1 MKIGID
7 CRTILNPGFGEAAG
21 VGHYTYYLVSNLLKL
36 DKKNEYVLFFDNLLS
51 KIAAEE
57 VIAGASN
64 VQLRFFP
71 FHKYKHYLPFAFSHL
86 LVASAIEK
94 EKLDVFHSPAYALP
108 LAYRGKSI
116 VTVHDLAIYKNP
128 KWFPKKFLIGQSF
141 STKTLVPNSLKK
153 ANKIIA
159 VSEHTKKD
167 IMEIFK
173 IKPEKVNVIYE
184 GVEFRDVPG
193 KREGTCGIE
202 TELCFEDLKVKYGL
216 KNSYVLFLGTIE
228 PRKNIAAL
236 AKAFCRL
243 VNENKEFGDKY
254 QLIIAGAK
262 GWKHEK
268 IFKEIE
274 KCQDKIKMKNVIK
287 YIGYVSAREKFTL
300 MKDAV
305 CFVFPSFYE
314 GFGLPVLEALSLG
327 VPTITSNKSSLPEIV
342 GQAAVLI
349 DPEKIEEIYDAL
361 KKILVDQK
369 LRKELSEKGMA
380 QAKKFNWRKCAEE
393 TLQVYE
399 EVAKIK

>member
-51 KIAAEE
+51 KTAAEE
-57 VIAGASN
+57 VIAGALN
-64 VQLRFFP
+64 VKLRFFP

-128 KWFPKKFLIGQSF
+128 KWFPKNFLIGQSF

-167 IMEIFK
+167 IIEIFK

-287 YIGYVSAREKFTL
+287 HIGYVSAREKFTL

>member
-51 KIAAEE
+51 KAAAEE
-57 VIAGASN
+57 VIAGVSN
-64 VQLRFFP
+64 AQLRFFP

-86 LVASAIEK
+86 LVAGAIEK

-108 LAYRGKSI
+108 LTYRGKSI

-128 KWFPKKFLIGQSF
+128 KWFHEKFLIGQSF
-141 STKTLVPNSLKK
+141 STKTVVPSSLKK

-167 IMEIFK
+167 IVEIFK
-173 IKPEKVNVIYE
+173 IKPEKVKVIYE
-184 GVEFRDVPG
+184 GVEFHDVPG
-193 KREGTCGIE
+193 RREGTCGIE
-202 TELCFEDLKVKYGL
+202 TEICFEDIKAKYGL
-216 KNSYVLFLGTIE
+216 KNNYVLFLGTIE

-243 VNENKEFGDKY
+243 VHEDKEFSDKY

-274 KCQDKIKMKNVIK
+274 ECQDKIKTKNVIK
-287 YIGYVSAREKFTL
+287 YIGYVPAREKFTL

-349 DPEKIEEIYDAL
+349 DPLKNEEIYDAL
-361 KKILVDQK
+361 KKILVDRN
-369 LRKELSEKGMA
+369 LRKEFSEKGVA

-393 TLQVYE
+393 TLRAYE